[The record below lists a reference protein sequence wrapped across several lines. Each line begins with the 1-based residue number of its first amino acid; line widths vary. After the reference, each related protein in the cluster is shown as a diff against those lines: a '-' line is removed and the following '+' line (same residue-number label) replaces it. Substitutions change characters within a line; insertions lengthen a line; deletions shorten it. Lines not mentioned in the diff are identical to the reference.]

1 MMLIKAPALIGFTLL
16 LCSFNASATDCGRA
30 ATVVEN
36 TLCDNP
42 ELVWLDQVFNN
53 AFHELLISDPP
64 HFTRIAQAMMRERNA
79 CVSNSC
85 LRRTYLGGLSQ
96 LYGADR
102 EMDWQGVWWNM
113 SAPHG
118 NGGKIR
124 ISQFAGNEFNLDAS
138 VWGGYYQSSFSGKV
152 TLTGGVGFTH
162 SILWGGGCAIVL
174 TPRPDNRIEV
184 SSDSHGRCDMLLPG
198 KMSIDGVY
206 VKADNDPR
214 PAATLLTLG
223 ILPNKTLDDRF
234 RQLVGNDYAGYVAT
248 ATSFVYSQDLD
259 QQGATVLTL
268 WVKGM
273 ANRRS
278 AMIMYTPEGQIWAL
292 RVSPDK
298 DNSVKVHYVT
308 TEKEKQH
315 LPKTL
320 STWRTRFIDRQVT
333 SSRLP

>member
-1 MMLIKAPALIGFTLL
+1 
-16 LCSFNASATDCGRA
+16 
-30 ATVVEN
+30 
-36 TLCDNP
+36 
-42 ELVWLDQVFNN
+42 
-53 AFHELLISDPP
+53 
-64 HFTRIAQAMMRERNA
+64 MRERNA

-85 LRRTYLGGLSQ
+85 LRSAYLGGLSQ

-124 ISQFAGNEFNLDAS
+124 ITQFAGNEFNQDAM
-138 VWGGYYQSSFSGKV
+138 VWGGFYQSSFSGKV
-152 TLTGGVGFTH
+152 TLTEGVGFTNT
-162 SILWGGGCAIVL
+162 ILWGGGCALVL

-198 KMSIDGVY
+198 RMSIDGVY
-206 VKADNDPR
+206 VKAAKDPR

-223 ILPNKTLDDRF
+223 IFPDKALDDRF
-234 RQLVGNDYAGYVAT
+234 RQLVGKDYAEYLAT

-278 AMIMYTPEGQIWAL
+278 AMIMYNPEGKIWAL
-292 RVSPDK
+292 RVSPD
-298 DNSVKVHYVT
+298 NSNGVQVVYVT
-308 TEKEKQH
+308 TEKDKETM
-315 LPKTL
+315 PKTL
-320 STWRTRFIDRQVT
+320 RTWRARFTDR
-333 SSRLP
+333 